1 MCQNDA
7 SCVTNAK
14 SKYDKCLVNETLGT
28 LEERENVICKEY
40 QRSYVCKETLKNPD
54 YGYTSFD
61 NFHMAFLTSFRL
73 VALDAWNRLYYLTLH
88 TSGKGYVF
96 FYIGLV
102 FLGSYYLINLILAV
116 VYMAYEEEVAAVEE
130 EIQQME
136 AEEAERR
143 ARQSVLD
150 EARKRDMEISYSEMS
165 QKRESFLNP
174 IPELKVE
181 TCETDQSATPLL
193 DTESGNHL
201 PLLKTA
207 SNHSAYSV
215 NSAANSTSSK
225 FKTMINK
232 LGTNSRNNVDNI
244 STASGQFSTKT
255 NATQNSSQEKSD
267 SHEGSGELASRN
279 DTAMARWNLIR
290 LKTPDLG

>member
-1 MCQNDA
+1 MADRKVFCQQYLDNTYI
-7 SCVTNAK
+7 CE
-14 SKYDKCLVNETLGT
+14 ETK
-28 LEERENVICKEY
+28 R
-40 QRSYVCKETLKNPD
+40 NPD

-143 ARQSVLD
+143 VRQSVID
-150 EARKRDMEISYSEMS
+150 QARKREMEEHSSMEMS

-174 IPELKVE
+174 IPELKI
-181 TCETDQSATPLL
+181 
-193 DTESGNHL
+193 ESCDSNSQNSFQDNNHI
-201 PLLKTA
+201 PLLKTL
-207 SNHSAYSV
+207 SNHSGYSLH
-215 NSAANSTSSK
+215 STGANSTTSK
-225 FKTMINK
+225 FKTLIHK
-232 LGTNSRNNVDNI
+232 LGTSRNNVDNI
-244 STASGQFSTKT
+244 STASGQLSTRT
-255 NATQNSSQEKSD
+255 NFTFSSQVSKEMLTVDKPAADGSRHDSRHASD
-267 SHEGSGELASRN
+267 DDRPSSVN
-279 DTAMARWNLIR
+279 AMDRWNLIR
-290 LKTPDLG
+290 MKTPDLGLNTKLHHTHIMML